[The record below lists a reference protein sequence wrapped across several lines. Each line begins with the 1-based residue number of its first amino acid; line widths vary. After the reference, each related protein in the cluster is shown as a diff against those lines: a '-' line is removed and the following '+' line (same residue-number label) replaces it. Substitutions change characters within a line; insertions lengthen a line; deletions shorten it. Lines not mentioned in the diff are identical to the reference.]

1 MHREKRPL
9 NGGADP
15 AGVGKVALNNN
26 AFPWLLLTPC
36 LVFLLLFL
44 LVPLL
49 QLFDQSLTA
58 VDDLLEPQPGYSVT
72 QYLTVFGDPQYLY
85 ALWTTLW
92 VSLFTAAV
100 TVLLAWPAA
109 WLLINTR
116 RRGWRTLLYVI
127 LISPLLTSV
136 VIRTFAWIVLLAQ
149 NGLINGFLLF
159 TGLIPQPLN
168 LLWNM
173 NAVVIAYVQVML
185 PFAVLP
191 LVTSLNEIAPSLRHA
206 AMSLGATPAQT
217 FRRVIL
223 PLSVPGMLT
232 GFIIVFSLAAGS
244 YITPLLIGGRLQPLL
259 PIAIYQQAM
268 QIANLPLA
276 AALSLTLLLM
286 TLAVAAIAGIL
297 LKRWEKNNHGH

>member
-1 MHREKRPL
+1 MKIATRNL
-9 NGGADP
+9 
-15 AGVGKVALNNN
+15 
-26 AFPWLLLTPC
+26 FPWLLLTPS
-36 LVFLLLFL
+36 LLFLLLFL

-49 QLFDQSLTA
+49 LLFDQSLTS
-58 VDDLLEPQPGYSVT
+58 VDSLLNPLPGYSLA
-72 QYLTVFGDPQYLY
+72 QYVTVFTDPQYLH

-92 VSLFTAAV
+92 VSLLTAAI

-109 WLLINTR
+109 WLLVATQ
-116 RRGWRTLLYVI
+116 RRGWRTLLYII

-159 TGLIPQPLN
+159 TGLIPQPLS

-173 NAVVIAYVQVML
+173 NAVIIAYVQVML

-191 LVTSLNEIAPSLRHA
+191 LITSINEISPSLRLA
-206 AMSLGATPAQT
+206 AMSLGATPAMT
-217 FRRVIL
+217 FRRVVL
-223 PLSVPGMLT
+223 PLTLPGMLT

-276 AALSLTLLLM
+276 AALSLTLLVM
-286 TLAVAAIAGIL
+286 TLIVAGIAGAF
-297 LKRWEKNNHGH
+297 LKRWEKKNHG

>member
-1 MHREKRPL
+1 MMRTRNL
-9 NGGADP
+9 
-15 AGVGKVALNNN
+15 
-26 AFPWLLLTPC
+26 FPWLMLMPC
-36 LVFLLLFL
+36 LLFLLLFL

-49 QLFDQSLTA
+49 LLFDQSLTD
-58 VDDLLEPQPGYSVT
+58 VDSLLNPLPGFSLAQYVT
-72 QYLTVFGDPQYLY
+72 IFRDPQYLH

-92 VSLFTAAV
+92 VSLLTAAI

-109 WLLINTR
+109 WLLVNAR
-116 RRGWRTLLYVI
+116 QRHWRTLLYVV

-159 TGLIPQPLN
+159 TGLIPQPLS

-173 NAVVIAYVQVML
+173 NAVVIAFVQVML

-191 LVTSLNEIAPSLRHA
+191 LITSLNEIAPALRLA
-206 AMSLGATPAQT
+206 AMSLGATPGMT

-223 PLSVPGMLT
+223 PLTLPGMLT

-276 AALSLTLLLM
+276 AALSLTLLVM
-286 TLAVAAIAGIL
+286 TLAVAGVAGIF
-297 LKRWEKNNHGH
+297 LKRWEKKNHG

>member
-1 MHREKRPL
+1 MNRLRQ
-9 NGGADP
+9 
-15 AGVGKVALNNN
+15 N
-26 AFPWLLLTPC
+26 AFPWLMLTPC
-36 LVFLLLFL
+36 LVFLVLFL

-49 QLFDQSLTA
+49 LLLDQSLTA
-58 VDDLLEPQPGYSVT
+58 VDSLLNPLPGHSLA
-72 QYLTVFGDPQYLY
+72 QYLTVFGESQYRY

-92 VSLFTAAV
+92 VSLLTAAI

-109 WLLINTR
+109 WLLVTIKGR
-116 RRGWRTLLYVI
+116 HWRTLLYVI

-159 TGLIPQPLN
+159 TGLIPQPLA

-191 LVTSLNEIAPSLRHA
+191 LITSLNEIAPSLRLA
-206 AMSLGATPAQT
+206 AMSLGATPGQT
-217 FRRVIL
+217 FRRVVL
-223 PLSVPGMLT
+223 PLTLPGMLT

-268 QIANLPLA
+268 QAANLPLA
-276 AALSLTLLLM
+276 AALSLTLLVM
-286 TLAVAAIAGIL
+286 TLAVAGIVGL
-297 LKRWEKNNHGH
+297 FLKRWEKKNHGH

>member
-1 MHREKRPL
+1 MKLTTRH
-9 NGGADP
+9 
-15 AGVGKVALNNN
+15 
-26 AFPWLLLTPC
+26 AFPWLMLTPC
-36 LVFLLLFL
+36 LLFLLLFL

-49 QLFDQSLTA
+49 LLFDQSLTN
-58 VDDLLEPQPGYSVT
+58 VDSLLNPLPGYSLA
-72 QYLTVFGDPQYLY
+72 QYVTVFGDAQYLH

-92 VSLFTAAV
+92 VSLLTAAI

-109 WLLINTR
+109 WLLVTTQR
-116 RRGWRTLLYVI
+116 RSWRTLLYVI

-149 NGLINGFLLF
+149 NGLINSFLLF
-159 TGLIPQPLN
+159 IGAIPQPLS

-173 NAVVIAYVQVML
+173 NAVIIAYVQVML

-191 LVTSLNEIAPSLRHA
+191 LITSLNEIAPSLRLA
-206 AMSLGATPAQT
+206 SMSLGATPGET
-217 FRRVIL
+217 FRRVVL
-223 PLSVPGMLT
+223 PLTLPGMLT

-276 AALSLTLLLM
+276 ASLSLTLLVM
-286 TLAVAAIAGIL
+286 TLAVAVIAGGY
-297 LKRWEKNNHGH
+297 LKRWEKKIHGA

>member
-1 MHREKRPL
+1 MKIATRNL
-9 NGGADP
+9 
-15 AGVGKVALNNN
+15 
-26 AFPWLLLTPC
+26 FPWLLLTPS
-36 LVFLLLFL
+36 LLFLLLFL

-49 QLFDQSLTA
+49 LLFDQSLTN
-58 VDDLLEPQPGYSVT
+58 VDSLLNPLPGYSLT
-72 QYLTVFGDPQYLY
+72 QYVAVFADPQYLH
-85 ALWTTLW
+85 ALCTTLW
-92 VSLFTAAV
+92 VSLLTAAI

-109 WLLINTR
+109 WLLVTTQ

-149 NGLINGFLLF
+149 NGLINSFLLF
-159 TGLIPQPLN
+159 TGLIPQPLS

-173 NAVVIAYVQVML
+173 NAVIIAYVQVML

-191 LVTSLNEIAPSLRHA
+191 LITSLNEIAPSLRLA
-206 AMSLGATPAQT
+206 AMSLGATPAMT
-217 FRRVIL
+217 FRRVVL
-223 PLSVPGMLT
+223 PLTLPGMLT

-276 AALSLTLLLM
+276 AALSLTLLVM
-286 TLAVAAIAGIL
+286 TLIVAGIAGAF
-297 LKRWEKNNHGH
+297 LKRWEKKNHG

>member
-1 MHREKRPL
+1 MNRLRQ
-9 NGGADP
+9 
-15 AGVGKVALNNN
+15 N
-26 AFPWLLLTPC
+26 AFPWLMLTPC
-36 LVFLLLFL
+36 LVFLVLFL

-49 QLFDQSLTA
+49 LLLDQSLTA
-58 VDDLLEPQPGYSVT
+58 VDSLLNPLPGHSLA
-72 QYLTVFGDPQYLY
+72 QYLMVFGESQYLY

-92 VSLFTAAV
+92 VSLLTAAM

-109 WLLINTR
+109 WLLVTVKGR
-116 RRGWRTLLYVI
+116 HWRTLLYVI

-159 TGLIPQPLN
+159 TGLIPQPLA

-191 LVTSLNEIAPSLRHA
+191 LITSLNEIAPSLRLA
-206 AMSLGATPAQT
+206 AMSLGATPGQT
-217 FRRVIL
+217 FRRVVL
-223 PLSVPGMLT
+223 PLTLPGMLT

-268 QIANLPLA
+268 QTANLPLA
-276 AALSLTLLLM
+276 AALSLTLLVM
-286 TLAVAAIAGIL
+286 TLAVAGIVGL
-297 LKRWEKNNHGH
+297 FLKRWEKKNHGH

>member
-1 MHREKRPL
+1 MKIATRNL
-9 NGGADP
+9 
-15 AGVGKVALNNN
+15 
-26 AFPWLLLTPC
+26 FPWLLLTPS
-36 LVFLLLFL
+36 LLFLLLFL

-49 QLFDQSLTA
+49 LLFDQSLTS
-58 VDDLLEPQPGYSVT
+58 VDSLLNPLPGYSLA
-72 QYLTVFGDPQYLY
+72 QYVTVFTDPQYLH

-92 VSLFTAAV
+92 VSLLTAAI

-109 WLLINTR
+109 WLLVATQ
-116 RRGWRTLLYVI
+116 RRGWRTLLYII

-159 TGLIPQPLN
+159 TGLIPQPLS

-173 NAVVIAYVQVML
+173 NAVIIAYVQVML

-191 LVTSLNEIAPSLRHA
+191 LITSINEISPSLRLA
-206 AMSLGATPAQT
+206 AMSLGATPAMT
-217 FRRVIL
+217 FRRVVL
-223 PLSVPGMLT
+223 PLTLPGMLT

-259 PIAIYQQAM
+259 PITIYQQAM

-276 AALSLTLLLM
+276 AALSLTLLVI
-286 TLAVAAIAGIL
+286 TLIVAGIAGAF
-297 LKRWEKNNHGH
+297 LKRWEKKNHG

>member
-1 MHREKRPL
+1 MMRRL
-9 NGGADP
+9 AFWRSAD
-15 AGVGKVALNNN
+15 
-26 AFPWLLLTPC
+26 AFPWLMLTPC

-44 LVPLL
+44 LAPLL

-58 VDDLLEPQPGYSVT
+58 VDALLEPLPGFSLA
-72 QYLTVFGDPQYLY
+72 QYLQVFTEPQYRY
-85 ALWTTLW
+85 ALLTTLW
-92 VSLFTAAV
+92 VSLLTAFL

-109 WLLINTR
+109 WLLVSVR
-116 RRGWRTLLYVI
+116 RRSWRTLLYVV

-149 NGLINGFLLF
+149 NGLINSALLA
-159 TGLIPQPLN
+159 TGLIPQPLGM
-168 LLWNM
+168 LWNM
-173 NAVVIAYVQVML
+173 QAVILAYVQVML

-191 LVTSLNEIAPSLRHA
+191 LITSLNEIAPALRLA
-206 AMSLGATPAQT
+206 SMSLGAAPGHT
-217 FRRVIL
+217 FRRVVL
-223 PLSVPGMLT
+223 PLTLPGMLT

-276 AALSLTLLLM
+276 AALSLTLLVI
-286 TLAVAAIAGIL
+286 TLLIAGIAGAVL
-297 LKRWEKNNHGH
+297 RRWEKKTYGY

>member
-1 MHREKRPL
+1 MKLPTRH
-9 NGGADP
+9 
-15 AGVGKVALNNN
+15 
-26 AFPWLLLTPC
+26 AFPWLMLTPS
-36 LVFLLLFL
+36 LIFLLLFL

-49 QLFDQSLTA
+49 LLFDQSLTR
-58 VDDLLEPQPGYSVT
+58 VDALLNPLPGYSLA
-72 QYLTVFGDPQYLY
+72 QYAAVFGDAQYLH

-92 VSLFTAAV
+92 VSLLTAAV

-109 WLLINTR
+109 WLLVTTQ

-149 NGLINGFLLF
+149 NGLINSVLLF
-159 TGLIPQPLN
+159 TGLIPQPLS

-173 NAVVIAYVQVML
+173 NAVIIAYVQVML

-191 LVTSLNEIAPSLRHA
+191 LITSLNEIAPSLRLA
-206 AMSLGATPAQT
+206 SMSLGATPGET
-217 FRRVIL
+217 FRRVVL
-223 PLSVPGMLT
+223 PLTLPGMLT

-276 AALSLTLLLM
+276 AALSLTLLVM
-286 TLAVAAIAGIL
+286 TLAVAAVAGHF
-297 LKRWEKNNHGH
+297 LKRWEKKNHGE